1 MKFEIDK
8 KMAADAKMIGTQAMK
23 ALLFTSLLLVAGA
36 AGAAGEDIA
45 GTKGKMCGFLKGVE
59 KLLNIGSAVVV
70 TIAVI
75 VAGYQIAFA
84 HKRISEVSPILIGG
98 VLIGAASQ
106 IATMV
111 IGSSDSNGTCQE
123 AATAMTLLQFAHYY
137 A

>member
-36 AGAAGEDIA
+36 AGAADEGIEL
-45 GTKGKMCGFLKGVE
+45 TKGKMCGFLTGVE

-106 IATMV
+106 IAAMV
-111 IGSSDSNGTCQE
+111 IGGSESNDTCRE
-123 AATAMTLLQFAHYY
+123 AAMTLLNFTQYY